1 MRTCLGGVVVIVAL
15 AAGGSLSGFTPQDP
29 VAAAVDRYAR
39 GDYDAAIAALPTSLT
54 VAEFLTGLERWTAA
68 GEPAA
73 RERRGRV
80 AATFGL
86 DAVWTITRTI
96 DRPYRENWDAWGRST
111 PSGADRV
118 RLANPLASSYVPRW
132 SVTQLGATGPVDAID
147 RTIWLAAVGIMENGS
162 AWQVLRDDVL
172 PLAQKRLPGDP
183 RLRLAEILSRTNHD
197 LGTLRL
203 TTAFDRDDLLQD
215 EDFPSSVTRRIPAA
229 IRAFET
235 LLDDPG
241 LAGEVELRI
250 AYLEIRRRE
259 WPLALQ
265 RLDRARARLA
275 EPILLATTDFFTGF
289 VHERLKKPD
298 AAIDAYRRA
307 HAIVPTMYNLTARLA
322 ALLYL
327 RNEREDAYAI
337 LDRAF
342 NARIAPQELL
352 VSLERA
358 DARFVPAHLA
368 ELRAALR

>member
-1 MRTCLGGVVVIVAL
+1 MT
-15 AAGGSLSGFTPQDP
+15 AAI
-29 VAAAVDRYAR
+29 DRYAQ
-39 GDYDAAIAALPTSLT
+39 GDHDAAIATVTAPTT
-54 VAEFLTGLERWTAA
+54 VAELLSGLERWIAA
-68 GEPAA
+68 GDPAA

-80 AATFGL
+80 AAAFGL
-86 DAVWTITRTI
+86 DAVWTITRSVHRA
-96 DRPYRENWDAWGRST
+96 DRENWDAWGRST
-111 PSGADRV
+111 PSQADRV
-118 RLANPLASSYVPRW
+118 RLTNHLAYSYIPRW
-132 SVTQLGATGPVDAID
+132 CVQQIGATGPVDAID
-147 RTIWLAAVGIMENGS
+147 RTLWLAAVGIMENGS

-172 PLAQKRLPGDP
+172 PLARKQLPGDP
-183 RLRLAEILSRTNHD
+183 RLRLAEVLSRTNHD
-197 LGTLRL
+197 LGALRL
-203 TTAFDRDDLLQD
+203 THFDRDDLLQD

-289 VHERLKKPD
+289 VHERLKQPD

-307 HAIVPTMYNLTARLA
+307 HAIVPTMYNLAARLA

-327 RNEREDAYAI
+327 RNEREEAYAI

-342 NARIAPQELL
+342 NAPVAPQELL
-352 VSLERA
+352 ITLERA
-358 DARFVPAHLA
+358 DARFVAAHLKD
-368 ELRAALR
+368 LRAALR